1 MRRSCQSTSATSRP
15 TTTPS
20 ATKLLALQ
28 ELARIIGDGLRDS
41 DTPNRYGGEEFA
53 LILRETST
61 DEAHIVAKRLRNA
74 VEHNFT
80 APSQPRSVTVSIG
93 VATMP
98 EHGPTPHALAT
109 AADEALYRAKHAGRN
124 QVCAA
129 EHPPLSEHADRQYLR
144 AVDNAD

>member
-1 MRRSCQSTSATSRP
+1 LSIDIDHFKTYNDTLGHQAACPPRTGPNHRRRAPRQRYAY
-15 TTTPS
+15 
-20 ATKLLALQ
+20 
-28 ELARIIGDGLRDS
+28 
-41 DTPNRYGGEEFA
+41 RYGGEEFA